1 MGGNRTG
8 LKDLVVELK
17 SNTWG
22 EESACQSWE
31 AGIESQNSRVGNPGG
46 MLGVG
51 SQILGEILEKME
63 SACKSS
69 GS

>member
-17 SNTWG
+17 NNTWG

-31 AGIESQNSRVGNPGG
+31 AGIESQKSRVGNLGG

-51 SQILGEILEKME
+51 SQILLEKME
-63 SACKSS
+63 SACKTS